1 MQGDVRAPLLFAA
14 AFQVHEKWIKKG
26 ARSLSRFPALCYNRK
41 KGRGANGVAKRD
53 QALTAEAVEA
63 YRTAVPAL
71 LKAAFYGDDLSACEV
86 GIAEMGRR
94 GAERLCCPLTPRTL
108 RRSHRAPL
116 VRRQDVDVVYVP
128 DEAAERSGRLLF
140 RVHYVFDGD
149 DAAGKSFAVQ
159 QEAVMA
165 VSCCPPG
172 TSPFR
177 RALCIEDVT
186 PCTGC
191 GGRIV
196 LPETSSRRS
205 GREWAGRVGSFCLEA
220 LGEIILEGIFEFI
233 GDLLDG
239 I

>member
-1 MQGDVRAPLLFAA
+1 M
-14 AFQVHEKWIKKG
+14 
-26 ARSLSRFPALCYNRK
+26 SRFPALCYNRK
-41 KGRGANGVAKRD
+41 KGKGANGVAKRD

-86 GIAEMGRR
+86 SIAEMGRR

-108 RRSHRAPL
+108 RRIHRASL
-116 VRRQDVDVVYVP
+116 VRRQDVDAVYVP

-140 RVHYVFDGD
+140 RVHYIFDGD
-149 DAAGKSFAVQ
+149 DASGEPFAVQ
-159 QEAVMA
+159 QEAVIA

-172 TSPFR
+172 TSLFR
-177 RALCIEDVT
+177 RALCIADVT
-186 PCTGC
+186 PCTERR
-191 GGRIV
+191 GRIV

-205 GREWAGRVGSFCLEA
+205 SRKQAGRISGSCLET